1 MVAREAIETHNVGWA
16 EARSMV
22 LPKAKA
28 VCNLDYLK
36 PFMNFLVEYF
46 HLNCRNGDLFLYN
59 VPTIIYSNVYFCLHA
74 STHKNTHISMLKCGY
89 YICR

>member
-28 VCNLDYLK
+28 VCNLDY
-36 PFMNFLVEYF
+36 
-46 HLNCRNGDLFLYN
+46 
-59 VPTIIYSNVYFCLHA
+59 
-74 STHKNTHISMLKCGY
+74 
-89 YICR
+89 